1 MGKKAAIAYVPLLKV
16 FMKQYENGRNEE
28 AAENAF
34 YLLERLARL
43 RSKDADYFELDREPL
58 LVL

>member
-1 MGKKAAIAYVPLLKV
+1 MMGKKAAIAYVPLLKV

-43 RSKDADYFELDREPL
+43 RSKDADYFELDR
-58 LVL
+58 